1 MASRKALD
9 VPYITYPELL
19 KRRAS
24 ETPEKAGYIFLDGD
38 NRRIVLTFSELYKK
52 SAKFAKNLVHLG
64 VKKGDVVG
72 LSGRNVPEW
81 LIANFGIQLAGGC
94 PLFLTFH
101 RKDGNDI
108 VELFCSVGNVKLL
121 IFDPGLEE
129 QNCAIVSNILE
140 KISPYPR

>member
-1 MASRKALD
+1 MEDSYLASTKALD

-24 ETPEKAGYIFLDGD
+24 ETPEKAVYVFNDGE
-38 NRRIVLTFSELYKK
+38 NRRTVLTFGELYTK
-52 SAKFAKNLVHLG
+52 SATFAKNLVHLG
-64 VKKGDVVG
+64 VKKNDIVG

-94 PLFLTFH
+94 PLYLTFY

-108 VELFCSVGNVKLL
+108 VDLFRSVGNVKLL

-129 QNCAIVSNILE
+129 QNCAI
-140 KISPYPR
+140 